1 MGHVH
6 WDIHCAVK
14 IRNVS
19 SALFIL
25 FVGDIMTA
33 RTSDDQR
40 RQKPRKRK
48 LNAKQKKEQQL
59 LIAKL
64 ALYFGDFT
72 RMLNEGKRVDDEQ
85 FQTLLVALQLFRE
98 NNLGEALPLEDKK
111 TIKDGNDSDALL
123 YSEDEFNFYEPGTVV
138 HAIKDVNDEYQ
149 AIIGIVVE
157 HDDQVIKLK
166 VLNTDIDASPG
177 DIQRVTLPLLL
188 WEVREITKY
197 SGMEGL
203 YYGMAIYFPEQY
215 RSFTN
220 LEQFAGNDALLSD
233 IALRCEEAYIQ
244 GEALQ
249 HMSSDLSRGNT
260 LANFDAKTEQPKIE
274 LHIWKRYFN
283 TLRDPIAIEI
293 VIQAVLMQSTVLN
306 AYVSHIVGGTKF
318 TNLINQIIQDIE
330 GGQILPWLERVE
342 QTRKHRKAYAD
353 DVGAIKTFYGK
364 LTQKTLCCMFAVE
377 EYDVHTRIS
386 ILDHITGD
394 KRYKLATDLYNNV
407 YREHHISYNSIIAI
421 RIREVLDAQSYERLD
436 PEILSNLMSCVE
448 HATSEGRAI
457 IQAMSTRSC
466 LARFEK
472 IQLTYLCQGYKRSLE
487 SVREAVIDYLLD
499 SFQELIDND
508 EQQSLYRLCVDL
520 QVYLV
525 DKVEVLIEDSEE
537 EDYTYQLQVC
547 DNIYVPA
554 FRLHV
559 KAWETYVEKYNKI
572 PRKDSE
578 EKYKLIKAH
587 LAELDAV

>member
-19 SALFIL
+19 NALFIL
-25 FVGDIMTA
+25 FVGNIMTA

-64 ALYFGDFT
+64 ALYFADFT

-98 NNLGEALPLEDKK
+98 NNLGEVQPLDEEKRTNKQGDD
-111 TIKDGNDSDALL
+111 TLL
-123 YSEDEFNFYEPGTVV
+123 YPEESDFYQPGTVV

-149 AIIGIVVE
+149 TVIGIVVE

-244 GEALQ
+244 GEALR

-260 LANFDAKTEQPKIE
+260 LANFDEKTDQPKIE

-306 AYVSHIVGGTKF
+306 GYVSHIVGGTKF
-318 TNLINQIIQDIE
+318 TNLINQIIQDME
-330 GGQILPWLERVE
+330 DGQIMPWLERVE

-353 DVGAIKTFYGK
+353 NVGVIKTFYGK

-386 ILDHITGD
+386 ILDHIIGD
-394 KRYKLATDLYNNV
+394 KRYKLAADLYNEV
-407 YREHHISYNSIIAI
+407 YREHKIFHNSVIAV
-421 RIREVLDAQSYERLD
+421 RIREVLDAQGYERLD
-436 PEILSNLMSCVE
+436 PEILSNLISCIE
-448 HATSEGRAI
+448 HDSSEGRAI
-457 IQAMSTRSC
+457 IQAMTTRSC
-466 LARFEK
+466 LARFK
-472 IQLTYLCQGYKRSLE
+472 KVQLTYRCQGHIRSLQ
-487 SVREAVIDYLLD
+487 SVREAVIDYLLA

-508 EQQSLYRLCVDL
+508 EQQALYRLSVDL
-520 QVYLV
+520 QVYLI
-525 DKVEVLIEDSEE
+525 DEVEILIEDSEE
-537 EDYTYQLQVC
+537 EDYRFELQVC
-547 DNIYVPA
+547 EAQYVQA

-559 KAWETYVEKYNKI
+559 KAWETYVEKYNQI

-578 EKYKLIKAH
+578 EKYEFIKAH
-587 LAELDAV
+587 LAELDAA